1 MAGKFVLT
9 AEVNL
14 QSPKNLSKVAADINK
29 ALGKGASIKV
39 DVPGASTTTAGLKK
53 VETQTKKT
61 ARTAEQASGSF
72 KKLGGALTEA
82 VGHVARYDVARR
94 IVIAFSNALRNAAS
108 EAVKFERELI
118 KVSQVTGRSVDNL
131 KFLTKEITRLSVS
144 LGVSSSSLIKTTRI
158 LAQTGLTANDT
169 KQALAALAKT
179 QLAPTFDDITNTT
192 ESAIAAMAQFGIKA
206 SQLETLLSRINSVA
220 GSFAVEAGDI
230 GVAIRRAGGAFKSAG
245 GDVQELIAL
254 FTSVRSTTRE
264 TAETIATGFRTIFT
278 RLQRPTTIRFLKEF
292 GINLQDLEGKF
303 VGPFEAVRRLNI
315 ALKDLDPRDVRYS
328 RIVEQLGGFRQVSKV
343 IPLIQQFGK
352 AQDALNVSQKGGAS
366 LSKDAITAQSA
377 LAVQMTRTKEA
388 FTALIREISEDK
400 SFRAMIEL
408 ALKMAEAFINM
419 VKAIKPLI
427 PLLIALSAIK
437 LGAGVASFI
446 GGKRAA
452 AGRGGAV
459 PGIFGLAKGG
469 LVPGKGNTDSVP
481 AMLTPGEFVVTK
493 RGVGSVGTGALH
505 GINKYAD
512 GGKVGINANQFTSRT
527 LQQKVVREKTGDLVK
542 EANKRLTGDTLY
554 NDKDYISLRSLDPIA
569 VTYDNDKVT
578 ATGQN
583 LGSVTARTEGNDTL
597 KNAIE
602 THNLAKRFDPI
613 GSGQTFEDII
623 EAAGWMKAS
632 ESGTAPFD
640 GTAPGSRGGGVK
652 IEVKSTVVPASNS
665 EMVDKATREARQQ
678 ETKIVEPLTAKGT
691 DSIEIPYSVRLFQ
704 DALKMKGFAKGG
716 SVSGSDTVPALLTPG
731 EFVVNKKS
739 AASYGYSNLGDINRY
754 AGGGIVSGG
763 KHRYAGAGAG
773 GLAGQIR
780 GIRGRVGAGGSQAA
794 SSMASMKL
802 AETQIALEK
811 QLRKNGASAQE
822 IFKARDAL
830 LRSIKRDVL
839 DKKEGLDISKA
850 LNRSKQTLTKV
861 EKRAIIAEKRL
872 NEARTKR
879 AEEGEAGEEK
889 KAGGVGGVTIL
900 LAISSL
906 AALAQTFVKADSTMS
921 TFLSTVTGVIATF
934 TTMLLI
940 TQQLLASRVAEILL
954 IGLTNKARAAE
965 AAQSISIGL
974 AVAAAG
980 LYLYRSLTDAAN
992 AAAEKAMKDK
1002 EFGAE
1007 LDKEIATLRG
1017 QAEEGGAI
1025 GGAVVGAGLGA
1036 AIGSIIPGIGTAIGL
1051 AIGAIVGGIA
1061 GAFLGAEFAI
1071 EKFEAKVRKLTFQ
1084 KAQTNIENELQKVA
1098 EEEAELADVIAKVRA
1113 NVDRQKQ
1120 TGEVDAALTKRR
1132 IELQKKVL
1140 KEDLSKRLKRVS
1152 VPEEIIVNE
1161 FGALNGATKLL
1172 AAQQRIS
1179 AKAVKDFTDEYGR
1192 EIDEVAKLD
1201 GKSSAEARAAMR
1213 KLSDETVKA
1222 AFAQAKLAFVLREQA
1237 SLQIRTR
1244 AVSAALKQMQQD
1256 VQNTGESLNNMVA
1269 GFGDLQGRFK
1279 GPRVGKFGEAV
1290 KRPEDVVDVKA
1301 FEREVK
1307 QSFGFLKEAA
1317 KAKPGSS
1324 QEKFFD
1330 ELRDATIESRRAVQ
1344 GLPDAVSRVSAASG
1358 IQKEGTAGRIIQEL
1372 GLVTKPGEKDSRT
1385 VRLLKEVIDSA
1396 LSGKGLQAAKES
1408 PTEFAKK
1415 VSKGL
1420 DEIVQVS
1427 IDTANLENEQNQQL
1441 AQMYAKRIDM
1451 ENKLIEQQKRVMDLR
1466 DSNEAKMVKLRGRI
1480 RSVERLDARKQERA
1494 RKLLGRQR
1502 VAGGAGPVEITG
1514 QALTIKNL
1522 SDRYDE
1528 LNASIEKQQFLL
1540 ETTDKGNRNR
1550 AKAVSEEIVQLNRV
1564 AAALNELAD
1573 VAKAVAVLESDLAKA
1588 KDIRESKFD
1597 FLTKAVVG
1605 TPEEQRTQAKNL
1617 SNARKIAQ
1625 ATQEAFTPTEKGEL
1639 RGGDPFAALNI
1650 RPSQKAGAVGVFD
1663 ALAKAPLFQKLGE
1676 KERRVLGLDDLSD
1689 PSVKKKLEGQGA
1701 QFGPLGQ
1708 ITTDARATGQQQKQ
1722 LAVLASLNATLQS
1735 QGKKPLTIE
1744 QMKQMVTISRSEEE
1758 ILAEIE
1764 KRLQSPVEVALKREK
1779 QQKSDIERFSSVI
1792 ETQNQRFLH
1801 ELQRVLTLAEER
1813 RQQALVQKATTDR
1826 DVAQASVN
1834 TILQVRS
1841 FIQKSQKNVR
1851 IGEDKFGVKREG
1863 IISFTDKE
1871 GKRKQID
1878 EREFAKG
1885 LKENLSTIIKVGK
1898 LEKQREK
1905 LRIFSE
1911 RRSGRAPGDVR
1922 PGVMAVGGGFRGQ
1935 GGGVNA
1941 NMRRSERTTGKGII
1955 EAMQERAKIQSE
1967 INREQKK
1974 LEPLEKKRAAFAK
1987 KEEAAIKKS
1996 TRPGT
2001 PERLRRNL
2009 EFLKAFGVLT
2019 KAVDKQANRVT
2030 QAKTKLDR
2038 LIKRQEKPVTIKGG
2052 RESLFGKGL
2061 DLLESPFGGVGGI
2074 VGTERG
2080 DTRRTTAEE
2089 ESLFQNVTSGP
2100 VRRGALEV
2108 QRKSVQ
2114 KNAEVFLGELLKDLG
2129 LDKGELKGTGIPG
2142 VKGVLGTGLKVTPT
2156 FSQKQREQLG
2166 KDPKA
2171 PVFGTGTGVTTIG
2184 ATARQLDIINKQ
2196 IAERLESLKGIV
2208 PDREIE
2214 GLQQKFNTLVK
2225 KQQRDLENARTGTAG
2240 KKQVELSLVDYIKL
2254 IRDINVQVGEK
2265 MKKTEGD
2272 LRKTGEDA
2280 GFGRGGFEG
2289 VPLKAL
2295 QSLAKSLASEDMEQF
2310 RKDLRML
2317 NIDDLDKGLMATTGS
2332 LVQFQKTLDALSG
2345 DLKQIRES
2353 RIKAEEKAKKLERD
2367 LAKKRGAAGSGP
2379 AAGTGITRT
2388 NPVTGEPFRIQEGTP
2403 LAAGGNVGRSAA
2415 ATARGAVTQ
2424 EQLNLVNRLA
2434 GETRLLASNFDEKKR
2449 LALGFGSGNP
2459 NVINKGTPEENEA
2472 AKAARREY
2480 LINQIALKSK
2490 IPVGRVE
2497 SIVDRLGLATDFHT
2511 GGLVGGRGQVR
2522 ANLLS
2527 GEFVTNRQA
2536 TTQNPAALSAIN
2548 AGVKL
2553 DEKFDE
2559 MIGKLNELNNT
2570 FNDAF
2575 SGTSGNALTVKPV
2588 AGSEGT
2594 QEVNVDTTVTHRD
2607 LNVRFVNAGVFADE
2621 AISEPIKKLMV
2632 AQVGEEI
2639 RKVADNLG
2647 ILRDA
2652 TSNTN
2657 RPIGQS

>member
-459 PGIFGLAKGG
+459 PRSLALANGG

-1307 QSFGFLKEAA
+1307 QSFGVLKEAA

-1330 ELRDATIESRRAVQ
+1330 ELRDASIESRRAVQ

-1564 AAALNELAD
+1564 AAALNE
-1573 VAKAVAVLESDLAKA
+1573 
-1588 KDIRESKFD
+1588 
-1597 FLTKAVVG
+1597 
-1605 TPEEQRTQAKNL
+1605 
-1617 SNARKIAQ
+1617 
-1625 ATQEAFTPTEKGEL
+1625 
-1639 RGGDPFAALNI
+1639 
-1650 RPSQKAGAVGVFD
+1650 
-1663 ALAKAPLFQKLGE
+1663 
-1676 KERRVLGLDDLSD
+1676 
-1689 PSVKKKLEGQGA
+1689 
-1701 QFGPLGQ
+1701 
-1708 ITTDARATGQQQKQ
+1708 
-1722 LAVLASLNATLQS
+1722 
-1735 QGKKPLTIE
+1735 
-1744 QMKQMVTISRSEEE
+1744 
-1758 ILAEIE
+1758 
-1764 KRLQSPVEVALKREK
+1764 
-1779 QQKSDIERFSSVI
+1779 
-1792 ETQNQRFLH
+1792 
-1801 ELQRVLTLAEER
+1801 
-1813 RQQALVQKATTDR
+1813 
-1826 DVAQASVN
+1826 
-1834 TILQVRS
+1834 
-1841 FIQKSQKNVR
+1841 
-1851 IGEDKFGVKREG
+1851 
-1863 IISFTDKE
+1863 
-1871 GKRKQID
+1871 
-1878 EREFAKG
+1878 
-1885 LKENLSTIIKVGK
+1885 
-1898 LEKQREK
+1898 
-1905 LRIFSE
+1905 
-1911 RRSGRAPGDVR
+1911 
-1922 PGVMAVGGGFRGQ
+1922 
-1935 GGGVNA
+1935 
-1941 NMRRSERTTGKGII
+1941 
-1955 EAMQERAKIQSE
+1955 
-1967 INREQKK
+1967 
-1974 LEPLEKKRAAFAK
+1974 
-1987 KEEAAIKKS
+1987 
-1996 TRPGT
+1996 
-2001 PERLRRNL
+2001 
-2009 EFLKAFGVLT
+2009 
-2019 KAVDKQANRVT
+2019 
-2030 QAKTKLDR
+2030 
-2038 LIKRQEKPVTIKGG
+2038 
-2052 RESLFGKGL
+2052 
-2061 DLLESPFGGVGGI
+2061 
-2074 VGTERG
+2074 
-2080 DTRRTTAEE
+2080 
-2089 ESLFQNVTSGP
+2089 
-2100 VRRGALEV
+2100 
-2108 QRKSVQ
+2108 
-2114 KNAEVFLGELLKDLG
+2114 
-2129 LDKGELKGTGIPG
+2129 
-2142 VKGVLGTGLKVTPT
+2142 
-2156 FSQKQREQLG
+2156 
-2166 KDPKA
+2166 
-2171 PVFGTGTGVTTIG
+2171 
-2184 ATARQLDIINKQ
+2184 
-2196 IAERLESLKGIV
+2196 
-2208 PDREIE
+2208 
-2214 GLQQKFNTLVK
+2214 
-2225 KQQRDLENARTGTAG
+2225 
-2240 KKQVELSLVDYIKL
+2240 
-2254 IRDINVQVGEK
+2254 
-2265 MKKTEGD
+2265 
-2272 LRKTGEDA
+2272 
-2280 GFGRGGFEG
+2280 
-2289 VPLKAL
+2289 
-2295 QSLAKSLASEDMEQF
+2295 
-2310 RKDLRML
+2310 
-2317 NIDDLDKGLMATTGS
+2317 
-2332 LVQFQKTLDALSG
+2332 
-2345 DLKQIRES
+2345 
-2353 RIKAEEKAKKLERD
+2353 
-2367 LAKKRGAAGSGP
+2367 
-2379 AAGTGITRT
+2379 
-2388 NPVTGEPFRIQEGTP
+2388 
-2403 LAAGGNVGRSAA
+2403 
-2415 ATARGAVTQ
+2415 
-2424 EQLNLVNRLA
+2424 
-2434 GETRLLASNFDEKKR
+2434 
-2449 LALGFGSGNP
+2449 
-2459 NVINKGTPEENEA
+2459 
-2472 AKAARREY
+2472 
-2480 LINQIALKSK
+2480 
-2490 IPVGRVE
+2490 
-2497 SIVDRLGLATDFHT
+2497 
-2511 GGLVGGRGQVR
+2511 
-2522 ANLLS
+2522 
-2527 GEFVTNRQA
+2527 
-2536 TTQNPAALSAIN
+2536 
-2548 AGVKL
+2548 
-2553 DEKFDE
+2553 
-2559 MIGKLNELNNT
+2559 
-2570 FNDAF
+2570 
-2575 SGTSGNALTVKPV
+2575 
-2588 AGSEGT
+2588 
-2594 QEVNVDTTVTHRD
+2594 
-2607 LNVRFVNAGVFADE
+2607 
-2621 AISEPIKKLMV
+2621 
-2632 AQVGEEI
+2632 
-2639 RKVADNLG
+2639 
-2647 ILRDA
+2647 
-2652 TSNTN
+2652 
-2657 RPIGQS
+2657 